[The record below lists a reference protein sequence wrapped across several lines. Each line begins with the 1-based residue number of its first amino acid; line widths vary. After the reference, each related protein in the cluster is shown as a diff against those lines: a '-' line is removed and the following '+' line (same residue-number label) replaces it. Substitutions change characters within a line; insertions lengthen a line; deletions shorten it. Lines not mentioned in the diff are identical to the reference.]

1 MTKTLR
7 QAINAL
13 MKSLDSGLFNETT
26 DKQMILLDIKLAYQ
40 DHRANMTETSKRI
53 EFLEE
58 CLEKGMSKRE
68 AARKLSEHDPRVGR
82 RTAETLVYTNFS
94 GQYQTTL
101 RGRRKSKQTEPV
113 KTTEAVVP
121 DVSDDESIL

>member
-1 MTKTLR
+1 ME
-7 QAINAL
+7 
-13 MKSLDSGLFNETT
+13 SLDSGSADTFGTSLGRANLMFE
-26 DKQMILLDIKLAYQ
+26 LLTNLKNAYQ
-40 DHRANMTETSKRI
+40 NHRANMTETSKRI

-58 CLEKGMSKRE
+58 CLEKGMSKRD

-101 RGRRKSKQTEPV
+101 RGRRKSGLTEPV
-113 KTTEAVVP
+113 KPTEAIIP